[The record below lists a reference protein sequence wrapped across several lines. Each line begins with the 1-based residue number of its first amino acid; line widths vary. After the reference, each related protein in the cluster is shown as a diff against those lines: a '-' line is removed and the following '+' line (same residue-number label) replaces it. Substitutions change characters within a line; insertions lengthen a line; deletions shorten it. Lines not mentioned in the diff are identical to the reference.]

1 MAKFQ
6 LCKSCLSRFRGK
18 TKALQIAKQETEC
31 YICKGLVAK
40 LDSSLE
46 ISLPQSKEFEWSTFA
61 VSTSFPKDVFV
72 REEKVADL
80 FSPQEFSSL
89 KNALNAQAISKIH
102 AVTGKKN
109 SQRFADAAFS
119 LDFAA
124 GKSSAKPNP
133 VYVFGHY
140 QKLSRKHCQSRW
152 HCSECGGRGCGSCG
166 GSGQNY
172 PSVEEEIG
180 KVLQP
185 LFCASSATLHACGRE
200 DVDVRMLGN
209 GRPFVMELRNPK
221 KRGADLKSAEKKLAA
236 NPDVRAIGL
245 LATQQF
251 FVDAVCN
258 SHFDKEYSALVS
270 ADRPLTAADAKKAES
285 LSGTMIFQQTP
296 KRVLARRSDM
306 ERKRKVFRISA
317 TAENP
322 LASSHRLSGK
332 AGEGGKLRLK
342 ILAEAG
348 TYIKELIHGDEGRTK
363 PNLAALLSCRAAC
376 DELDVIGIRDYF
388 LQTLSD

>member
-18 TKALQIAKQETEC
+18 TKALQTAKQETDC
-31 YICKGLVAK
+31 FICKGLAAK
-40 LDSSLE
+40 LGSFLE
-46 ISLPQSKEFEWSTFA
+46 TALQQSKEFEWNTFA
-61 VSTSFPKDVFV
+61 VSTSFPKGVFV

-80 FSPQEFSSL
+80 FAPGGFSSL
-89 KNALNAQAISKIH
+89 KNAINAQAISKICK
-102 AVTGKKN
+102 ATGKKS
-109 SQRFADAAFS
+109 SQRFADATFS
-119 LDFAA
+119 LDFV
-124 GKSSAKPNP
+124 SAKPSAKPAP

-152 HCSECGGRGCGSCG
+152 HCSECGGRGCEACG

-185 LFCASSATLHACGRE
+185 LFGASSATLHACGRE

-221 KRGADLKSAEKKLAA
+221 KRNADLKAAEKAFKT
-236 NPDVRAIGL
+236 NPAVRAIGL
-245 LATQQF
+245 LAVPQF
-251 FVDAVCN
+251 YVDAVCN

-270 ADRPLTAADAKKAES
+270 ADRPLAAADAKKTES
-285 LSGTMIFQQTP
+285 LSSTMIFQQTP
-296 KRVLARRSDM
+296 NRVLARRADL
-306 ERKRKVFRISA
+306 ERRRKVVRISA
-317 TAENP
+317 TAE
-322 LASSHRLSGK
+322 K
-332 AGEGGKLRLK
+332 GGKMRLK

-348 TYIKELIHGDEGRTK
+348 TYIKELINADEGRTK
-363 PNLAALLSCRAAC
+363 PSVSALLSCKAAC
-376 DELDVIGIRDYF
+376 DELDVVGIRDYF
-388 LQTLSD
+388 LQTLSY